1 MHRRPNAVCVSPPA
15 AKLRRPVIRVPVL
28 RWGKPYRSLETT
40 TVSHFL
46 TGEPVAEVDQV
57 TPGIVK
63 RDLRQAGKARAALQ
77 DFPIRDLLARVKEA
91 ARLYM
96 EAELPLGDAT
106 QSPQEFVR
114 SQSGTTGLPESMCRA
129 NMEKNRFVLER
140 MDQVLDALTRG
151 LDLDILSTGHGMEER
166 GVPVSYQAQTPVLAC
181 VLPSNSPGVHT
192 LWLPV
197 IPLQIGLVLKPGPEE
212 PWTPYRM
219 AEAFFA
225 AGIPREAIAVYPGG
239 AEVGAAVV
247 EAAPRTLIFGS
258 RATVERYRSNPSVR
272 VHGPGFSK
280 ILLGDDVV
288 DRWEEHLD
296 VLFESVFL
304 NSGRSCISCSG
315 VWASRHTEAIAAAL
329 AERLASFR
337 PRPPDDPES
346 TLAAFTVPG
355 MAEAIDRDIEER
367 LAGGGA
373 TDLTATLRDGPRLV
387 QEGRAS
393 WLLPTVLHC
402 ESPEAPAANVE
413 YMFPFVSVVRCPQEE
428 MIGRI
433 GDTLVAT
440 AITDDASFQ
449 TDLLETNSIDRLN
462 FGPIPTTRLN
472 WLQPHEGNILD
483 VLYRARAF
491 QSV

>member
-1 MHRRPNAVCVSPPA
+1 M
-15 AKLRRPVIRVPVL
+15 IRVPVL

-114 SQSGTTGLPESMCRA
+114 SQSATTGLPESMCRA

-315 VWASRHTEAIAAAL
+315 IWASRHTEAIAAAL

-337 PRPPDDPES
+337 PRPPDDPQS

-373 TDLTATLRDGPRLV
+373 ADLTAPLRGGPRLA

-440 AITDDASFQ
+440 AITDDTSFR

>member
-1 MHRRPNAVCVSPPA
+1 M
-15 AKLRRPVIRVPVL
+15 IRVPVL

-77 DFPIRDLLARVKEA
+77 AFPIRDLLARVKEA

-114 SQSGTTGLPESMCRA
+114 SQSATTGLPESMCRA

-258 RATVERYRSNPSVR
+258 RATVERYRSDPSVR

-315 VWASRHTEAIAAAL
+315 IWASRHTEAIAAAL

-373 TDLTATLRDGPRLV
+373 TDLTAPLRDGPRLA

-491 QSV
+491 QSA

>member
-1 MHRRPNAVCVSPPA
+1 M
-15 AKLRRPVIRVPVL
+15 IRVPVL
-28 RWGKPYRSLETT
+28 RWGKPYNSLETT

-63 RDLRQAGKARAALQ
+63 RDLRRAGKARAALREL
-77 DFPIRDLLARVKEA
+77 PIPDLLARVGEA

-106 QSPQEFVR
+106 QSPEEFVR
-114 SQSGTTGLPESMCRA
+114 SQSATTGLPESMCRA

-151 LDLDILSTGHGMEER
+151 LDVDILSTGHGMEER

-258 RATVERYRSNPSVR
+258 RATVERYRSDPSVR

-315 VWASRHTEAIAAAL
+315 IWASRHTGAIAEAL
-329 AERLASFR
+329 AERLAGFR
-337 PRPPDDPES
+337 PRPPDDPQS

-373 TDLTATLRDGPRLV
+373 TDLTAPLRGGPRLA

-413 YMFPFVSVVRCPQEE
+413 YMFPFASVVRCPQEE

-449 TDLLETNSIDRLN
+449 TDLLETTSIDRLN

>member
-1 MHRRPNAVCVSPPA
+1 M
-15 AKLRRPVIRVPVL
+15 IRVPVL

-114 SQSGTTGLPESMCRA
+114 SQSATTGLPESMCRA

-315 VWASRHTEAIAAAL
+315 IWASRHTEAIAAAL

-373 TDLTATLRDGPRLV
+373 TDLTAPLRGGPRLA

-440 AITDDASFQ
+440 AITGDASFQ

>member
-1 MHRRPNAVCVSPPA
+1 M
-15 AKLRRPVIRVPVL
+15 IRVPVL

-114 SQSGTTGLPESMCRA
+114 SQSATTGLPESMCRA

-315 VWASRHTEAIAAAL
+315 IWASRHTEAIAAAL

-373 TDLTATLRDGPRLV
+373 TDLTAPLRGGPRLA

-402 ESPEAPAANVE
+402 ESSEAPAANVE

-440 AITDDASFQ
+440 AITGDASFR

-491 QSV
+491 QSA

>member
-1 MHRRPNAVCVSPPA
+1 M
-15 AKLRRPVIRVPVL
+15 IRVPVL

-63 RDLRQAGKARAALQ
+63 RDLRRAGQARAALR
-77 DFPIRDLLARVKEA
+77 DIPIPDLLTRVREA
-91 ARLYM
+91 ARFYM

-106 QSPQEFVR
+106 QSPEEFVR
-114 SQSGTTGLPESMCRA
+114 SQSATTGLPESMCRA
-129 NMEKNRFVLER
+129 NMGKNRFVLER

-151 LDLDILSTGHGMEER
+151 LDLDILSSGHGIEER

-258 RATVERYRSNPSVR
+258 RATVERYRSDPSVR

-315 VWASRHTEAIAAAL
+315 IWASRHTEAIAEAL
-329 AERLASFR
+329 AERLAGFR

-373 TDLTATLRDGPRLV
+373 TDLTAPLRDGPRLAP
-387 QEGRAS
+387 EGRAS

-413 YMFPFVSVVRCPQEE
+413 YMFPFVSVVRCPQDE

-440 AITDDASFQ
+440 AITDDTSFR
-449 TDLLETNSIDRLN
+449 TDLLETTSIDRLN

-491 QSV
+491 QSA

>member
-1 MHRRPNAVCVSPPA
+1 M
-15 AKLRRPVIRVPVL
+15 IRVPVL

-63 RDLRQAGKARAALQ
+63 RDLRRAGKARAALRE
-77 DFPIRDLLARVKEA
+77 FPIRDLLARVKEA

-114 SQSGTTGLPESMCRA
+114 SQSATTGLPESMCRA

-258 RATVERYRSNPSVR
+258 RATVERYRSNPAVR

-315 VWASRHTEAIAAAL
+315 IWASRHTEVIAGAL

-337 PRPPDDPES
+337 PRPPDDPQS

-373 TDLTATLRDGPRLV
+373 TDLTAPLRGGPRLA

>member
-1 MHRRPNAVCVSPPA
+1 MKADVLMLPA
-15 AKLRRPVIRVPVL
+15 TLRRPVIRVPVL
-28 RWGKPYRSLETT
+28 RWGKPYSSLETT

-63 RDLRQAGKARAALQ
+63 RDLRRAGKARAALR

-106 QSPQEFVR
+106 QSPEEFVR
-114 SQSGTTGLPESMCRA
+114 SQSATTGLPESMCRA
-129 NMEKNRFVLER
+129 NMGKNRFVLER

-258 RATVERYRSNPSVR
+258 RATVERYRSDPSVR

-315 VWASRHTEAIAAAL
+315 IWASRHTEAIAEAL

-337 PRPPDDPES
+337 PRPPDHPES

-373 TDLTATLRDGPRLV
+373 TDLTAPLRDGPRLA

-440 AITDDASFQ
+440 AITDDAGFR
-449 TDLLETNSIDRLN
+449 TDLLETTSIDRLN

-491 QSV
+491 QSA

>member
-1 MHRRPNAVCVSPPA
+1 M
-15 AKLRRPVIRVPVL
+15 IRVPVL

-63 RDLRQAGKARAALQ
+63 RDLRRAGKARAALR
-77 DFPIRDLLARVKEA
+77 DIPIRDLLACVKEA

-315 VWASRHTEAIAAAL
+315 IWASRHTEAIAAAL

-373 TDLTATLRDGPRLV
+373 TDLTATLRNGPRLV

>member
-1 MHRRPNAVCVSPPA
+1 MKADVLMLPA
-15 AKLRRPVIRVPVL
+15 TLRRPVIRVPVL
-28 RWGKPYRSLETT
+28 RWGKPYSSLETT

-63 RDLRQAGKARAALQ
+63 RDLRRAGKARAALREL
-77 DFPIRDLLARVKEA
+77 PIRDLLARVREA
-91 ARLYM
+91 AHLYM

-106 QSPQEFVR
+106 QSPEEFVR
-114 SQSGTTGLPESMCRA
+114 SQSATTGLPESMCRA
-129 NMEKNRFVLER
+129 NMGKNRFVLER

-151 LDLDILSTGHGMEER
+151 LDLDILSSGHGMEER

-197 IPLQIGLVLKPGPEE
+197 IPLQVGLVLKPGPEE

-258 RATVERYRSNPSVR
+258 RATVERYRSDPSVR

-315 VWASRHTEAIAAAL
+315 IWASRHTEAIAEAL

-373 TDLTATLRDGPRLV
+373 TDLTAPLRDGPRLA

-440 AITDDASFQ
+440 AITDDAGFR
-449 TDLLETNSIDRLN
+449 TDLLETTSIDRLN

-491 QSV
+491 QSA

>member
-1 MHRRPNAVCVSPPA
+1 M
-15 AKLRRPVIRVPVL
+15 IRVPVL

-63 RDLRQAGKARAALQ
+63 RDLRRAGKARAALR
-77 DFPIRDLLARVKEA
+77 DIPIRDLLACVKEA

-106 QSPQEFVR
+106 QSLQEFVR

-315 VWASRHTEAIAAAL
+315 IWASRHTEAIAEAL
-329 AERLASFR
+329 AERLAAFR

-373 TDLTATLRDGPRLV
+373 TDLTAPRRDGPRLA

>member
-1 MHRRPNAVCVSPPA
+1 M
-15 AKLRRPVIRVPVL
+15 IRVPVL

-63 RDLRQAGKARAALQ
+63 RDLRQAGKARAALR

-114 SQSGTTGLPESMCRA
+114 SQSATTGLPESMCRA

-151 LDLDILSTGHGMEER
+151 LEVDILSTGHGMEER

-288 DRWEEHLD
+288 DQWEEHLD

-315 VWASRHTEAIAAAL
+315 IWASRHTEAIAAAL

-337 PRPPDDPES
+337 PRPPDDPQS

-373 TDLTATLRDGPRLV
+373 TDLTAPLRGGPRLA

-491 QSV
+491 QSA

>member
-1 MHRRPNAVCVSPPA
+1 MPEDAPVRPA
-15 AKLRRPVIRVPVL
+15 APATLRRRVIRVPVL
-28 RWGKPYRSLETT
+28 RWGKPYQSLETT

-46 TGEPVAEVDQV
+46 TGEPIAEVDQA
-57 TPGIVK
+57 TAGIVK
-63 RDLRQAGKARAALQ
+63 RDLRRAGRARAALREI
-77 DFPIRDLLARVKEA
+77 PIRELLDRIREA

-96 EAELPLGDAT
+96 EADLPLGDGVQTPEDFVHA
-106 QSPQEFVR
+106 QSA
-114 SQSGTTGLPESMCRA
+114 STGLPEAMCRA

-151 LDLDILSTGHGMEER
+151 LDLEVLSAGHGMEER
-166 GVPVSYQAQTPVLAC
+166 GVPISYQAQTPVLAC

-197 IPLQIGLVLKPGPEE
+197 IPLQVGLVLKPGPEE

-247 EAAPRTLIFGS
+247 EAAPKTLIFGS
-258 RATVERYRSNPSVR
+258 QATVERYRSNPSVR

-280 ILLGDDVV
+280 ILLGDDAV

-296 VLFESVFL
+296 VLAESVFL

-315 VWASRHTEAIAAAL
+315 IWASRHTEKIAAAL
-329 AERLASFR
+329 AERLAPYA
-337 PRPPDDPES
+337 PRPPEDPES
-346 TLAAFTVPG
+346 ALAAFTVPG

-367 LAGGGA
+367 LGGGGS
-373 TDLTATLRDGPRLV
+373 TDLTAPLRDGPRLA

-393 WLLPTVLHC
+393 WLRPTVLHC
-402 ESPEAPAANVE
+402 DSPEAPAANVE

-428 MIGRI
+428 MLRHI

-440 AITDDASFQ
+440 AITEDAAFRA
-449 TDLLETNSIDRLN
+449 DLLETTSIDRLN

-491 QSV
+491 QSA

>member
-1 MHRRPNAVCVSPPA
+1 M
-15 AKLRRPVIRVPVL
+15 IRVPVL

-63 RDLRQAGKARAALQ
+63 RDLRQAGKARAALR

-114 SQSGTTGLPESMCRA
+114 SQSATTGLPESMCRA

-151 LDLDILSTGHGMEER
+151 LEVDILSTGHGMEER

-315 VWASRHTEAIAAAL
+315 IWASRHTEAIAAAL

-337 PRPPDDPES
+337 PRPPDDPQS

-373 TDLTATLRDGPRLV
+373 TELTAPLRGGPRLA

-491 QSV
+491 QSA

>member
-1 MHRRPNAVCVSPPA
+1 M
-15 AKLRRPVIRVPVL
+15 IRVPVL

-63 RDLRQAGKARAALQ
+63 RDLRQAGKARAALR

-96 EAELPLGDAT
+96 EAELPLGEAT

-114 SQSGTTGLPESMCRA
+114 SQSATTGLPESMCRA

-151 LDLDILSTGHGMEER
+151 LEVDILSTGHGMEER

-288 DRWEEHLD
+288 DQWEEHLD

-315 VWASRHTEAIAAAL
+315 IWASRHTEAIAAAL

-337 PRPPDDPES
+337 PRPPDDPQS

-373 TDLTATLRDGPRLV
+373 TDLTAPLRGGPRLA

-440 AITDDASFQ
+440 AITDDASFR

>member
-1 MHRRPNAVCVSPPA
+1 M
-15 AKLRRPVIRVPVL
+15 IRVPVL

-114 SQSGTTGLPESMCRA
+114 SQSATTGLPESMCRA

-258 RATVERYRSNPSVR
+258 RATVERYRSDPSVR

-315 VWASRHTEAIAAAL
+315 IWASRHTEAIAAAL

-373 TDLTATLRDGPRLV
+373 TDLTAPLRGGPRLA

-440 AITDDASFQ
+440 AITDDASFR

>member
-1 MHRRPNAVCVSPPA
+1 M
-15 AKLRRPVIRVPVL
+15 IRVPVL

-315 VWASRHTEAIAAAL
+315 IWASRHTEAIAAAL

>member
-1 MHRRPNAVCVSPPA
+1 M
-15 AKLRRPVIRVPVL
+15 IRVPVL

-114 SQSGTTGLPESMCRA
+114 SQSATTGLPESMCRA

-151 LDLDILSTGHGMEER
+151 LEVDILSTGHGMEER

-288 DRWEEHLD
+288 DRWEEHLG

-315 VWASRHTEAIAAAL
+315 IWASRHTEAIAAAL

-337 PRPPDDPES
+337 PRPPDDPQS

-373 TDLTATLRDGPRLV
+373 TDLTAPLRGGPRLA

-440 AITDDASFQ
+440 AITDDASFR

>member
-1 MHRRPNAVCVSPPA
+1 M
-15 AKLRRPVIRVPVL
+15 IRVPVL

-114 SQSGTTGLPESMCRA
+114 SQSATTGLPESMCRA

-258 RATVERYRSNPSVR
+258 RATVERYRSDPSVR

-315 VWASRHTEAIAAAL
+315 IWASRHTEAIAAAL

-373 TDLTATLRDGPRLV
+373 TELTAPLRGGPRLA

-491 QSV
+491 QSA

>member
-1 MHRRPNAVCVSPPA
+1 M
-15 AKLRRPVIRVPVL
+15 IRVPVL

-63 RDLRQAGKARAALQ
+63 RDLRRAGKARAALR
-77 DFPIRDLLARVKEA
+77 DIPIRDLLACVKEA

-315 VWASRHTEAIAAAL
+315 IWASRHTEAIAAAL

-337 PRPPDDPES
+337 PRPPDDPQS

-373 TDLTATLRDGPRLV
+373 TDLTAPLRDGPRLA

>member
-1 MHRRPNAVCVSPPA
+1 M
-15 AKLRRPVIRVPVL
+15 IRVPVL
-28 RWGKPYRSLETT
+28 RWGKPYSSLETT

-63 RDLRQAGKARAALQ
+63 RDLRRAGKARAALREL
-77 DFPIRDLLARVKEA
+77 PIRDLLARVREA

-106 QSPQEFVR
+106 QSPEEFVR
-114 SQSGTTGLPESMCRA
+114 SQSATTGLPESMCRA
-129 NMEKNRFVLER
+129 NMGKNRFVLER

-151 LDLDILSTGHGMEER
+151 LDLDILSSGHGIEER

-197 IPLQIGLVLKPGPEE
+197 IPLQVGLVLKPGPEE

-258 RATVERYRSNPSVR
+258 RATVERYRSDPSVR

-315 VWASRHTEAIAAAL
+315 IWASRHTEAIAEAL

-373 TDLTATLRDGPRLV
+373 TDLTAPLRDGPRLA

-440 AITDDASFQ
+440 AITDDAGFR
-449 TDLLETNSIDRLN
+449 TDLLETTSIDRLN

-491 QSV
+491 QSA

>member
-1 MHRRPNAVCVSPPA
+1 M
-15 AKLRRPVIRVPVL
+15 IRVPVL

-63 RDLRQAGKARAALQ
+63 RDLRRAGKARAALR
-77 DFPIRDLLARVKEA
+77 DIPIRDLLACVKEA

-315 VWASRHTEAIAAAL
+315 IWASRHTEAIAAAL

-491 QSV
+491 QSA

>member
-1 MHRRPNAVCVSPPA
+1 M
-15 AKLRRPVIRVPVL
+15 IRLPVL
-28 RWGKPYRSLETT
+28 RWGEPYGSLETK

-46 TGEPVAEVDQV
+46 TGEPVARVDQA
-57 TPGIVK
+57 TAGMVK
-63 RDLRQAGKARAALQ
+63 RDMRRAARARAALR
-77 DFPIRDLLARVKEA
+77 DIPIGDLLDRIRKA

-96 EAELPLGDAT
+96 EAELPLGDGT
-106 QSPQEFVR
+106 QTPEAFVHA
-114 SQSGTTGLPESMCRA
+114 QSASTGLPESMCRA

-151 LDLDILSTGHGMEER
+151 LDLSILSAGHGIEER
-166 GVPVSYQAQTPVLAC
+166 GVPISFQAQTPVLAC

-219 AEAFFA
+219 AEALFQ
-225 AGIPREAIAVYPGG
+225 AGIPRQAVAVYPGG

-258 RATVERYRSNPSVR
+258 RATVERYRGNPSVR

-296 VLFESVFL
+296 VLFESAFA

-315 VWASRHTEAIAAAL
+315 VWASRHTGEIAAAL
-329 AERLASFR
+329 AERLA
-337 PRPPDDPES
+337 PVAPLPPDDPES
-346 TLAAFTVPG
+346 ALAAFTVPG
-355 MAEAIDRDIEER
+355 MAEAIDRDIDER
-367 LAGGGA
+367 VSGGGA
-373 TDLTATLRDGPRLV
+373 TDRTAPLRDGPRLV
-387 QEGRAS
+387 RDGKAS
-393 WLLPTVLHC
+393 WLRPTVVEC
-402 ESPEAPAANVE
+402 ASPDAPAANVE

-428 MIGRI
+428 MIGHI

-440 AITDDASFQ
+440 AITEDRAFRAE
-449 TDLLETNSIDRLN
+449 LLETTSIDRLN

-491 QSV
+491 QTA

>member
-1 MHRRPNAVCVSPPA
+1 M
-15 AKLRRPVIRVPVL
+15 IRVPVL

-63 RDLRQAGKARAALQ
+63 RDLRQAGKARAALR

-114 SQSGTTGLPESMCRA
+114 SQSATTGLPESMCRA

-151 LDLDILSTGHGMEER
+151 LDVDILSTGHGMEER

-315 VWASRHTEAIAAAL
+315 IWASRHTEAIAAAL

-337 PRPPDDPES
+337 PRPPDDPQS

-373 TDLTATLRDGPRLV
+373 TDLTAPLRGGPRLA

-440 AITDDASFQ
+440 AITDDASFR

>member
-1 MHRRPNAVCVSPPA
+1 M
-15 AKLRRPVIRVPVL
+15 IRVPVL

-63 RDLRQAGKARAALQ
+63 RDLRRAGKARAALQ

-114 SQSGTTGLPESMCRA
+114 SQSATTGLPESMCRA

-280 ILLGDDVV
+280 ILLGDDLV

-315 VWASRHTEAIAAAL
+315 IWASRHTEAIAAAL

-373 TDLTATLRDGPRLV
+373 TDLTAPLRGGPRLA

-440 AITDDASFQ
+440 AITDDTSFQ

>member
-1 MHRRPNAVCVSPPA
+1 M
-15 AKLRRPVIRVPVL
+15 IRVPVL

-63 RDLRQAGKARAALQ
+63 RDLRRAGKARAALR
-77 DFPIRDLLARVKEA
+77 DIPIRDLLACVKEA

-315 VWASRHTEAIAAAL
+315 IWASRHTEAIAAAL